1 MTDPAVTTPLP
12 AAPAPA
18 AYSRAQRRLHWWV
31 AGLIV
36 AVYLA
41 MELRGMFARGSLP
54 RTLMMQSHFWMGLGV
69 FALATWR
76 LALRRRLAV
85 PPITPAPAAWVAAVS
100 TLMHWALY
108 AFFLA
113 MPVLGLL
120 TLWTGGRSLMLPGGA
135 MLPSPL
141 AEDEALHEALE
152 QVHTTIGEA
161 FYYVIALHVLAAAYH
176 HFVRRD
182 DTLRRML

>member
-12 AAPAPA
+12 VAPAPA
-18 AYSRAQRRLHWWV
+18 AYAPAQRRLHWLV
-31 AGLIV
+31 AALVV

-41 MELRGMFARGSLP
+41 MELRGVFARGSTP
-54 RTLMMQSHFWMGLGV
+54 RTLMMQSHFWLGLSV
-69 FALATWR
+69 FALAVWR

-85 PPITPAPAAWVAAVS
+85 PPISPTPAAWSAALS
-100 TLMHWALY
+100 KLLHWAFY

-120 TLWTGGRSLMLPGGA
+120 TLWTGGRSLLLPGGA
-135 MLPSPL
+135 LLPSPL

-161 FYYVIALHVLAAAYH
+161 FYWVIGLHIAAALYH

-182 DTLRRML
+182 DTLRRMW